1 MSLPDHTVK
10 TGPRIPVGKG
20 RMNRGSRMNGTLFAA
35 SGFAASRL
43 QQITRFGAALTVL
56 CLGTALGA
64 SIATSAQA
72 QNPFSAAVEVNDT
85 IVTNYEISQRM
96 LFLQVLNTQGDLREQ
111 ATETLI
117 NERLQLDAGLA
128 VGAEASPEA
137 IEAGLAE
144 FAARANL
151 GPEQFLRQMGQ
162 QGIAPETVRD
172 FVANGITWRN
182 VVRARFRPLVEIS
195 DEDVEAA
202 LELGTI
208 LGGGLEVALA
218 EIIIPVTPDNQA
230 TLATELGRLGQQI
243 NGDVEQFSEAARRFS
258 AAPTREAGGVTGWRP
273 VDGLPPGL
281 RDRFTNMGYG
291 QVTEPVPLG
300 GGQAYALFQYRG
312 QREVTSPRLP
322 FTAIDYVTVAIAGGR
337 SPEGLAEAARLNNA
351 VDVCNDFN
359 GVIPGGFEQHIVAPN
374 QVPEDIALAIRT
386 LDNHEMTTAVTRNN
400 GTVLLAVMLCDRVS
414 AEPDV
419 GFAGIRSQL
428 LGQQLERLAANY
440 IEELRAE
447 ARIIYAN

>member
-1 MSLPDHTVK
+1 
-10 TGPRIPVGKG
+10 
-20 RMNRGSRMNGTLFAA
+20 MNGTFIAA
-35 SGFAASRL
+35 FRL
-43 QQITRFGAALTVL
+43 QQMTRFGTALMVL

-64 SIATSAQA
+64 SVGTRAQA

-85 IVTNYEISQRM
+85 IVTNYEISQRV
-96 LFLQVLNTQGDLREQ
+96 LFLQVLNAQGNLREQ

-117 NERLQLDAGLA
+117 NERLQVDAGLA

-151 GPEQFLRQMGQ
+151 GSEQFLREMTQE
-162 QGIAPETVRD
+162 GIAPETVRD

-182 VVRARFRPLVEIS
+182 VVRARFAPLVEIT
-195 DEDVEAA
+195 DEDVETA
-202 LELGTI
+202 LELGTV
-208 LGGGLEVALA
+208 LGGGLEISLA
-218 EIIIPVTPDNQA
+218 EIIIPVTPDNQG
-230 TLATELGRLGQQI
+230 TLTTELSRLGRQL

-273 VDGLPPGL
+273 LGQLPEGL
-281 RDRFTNMGYG
+281 RERFVGMGYG

-322 FTAIDYVTVAIAGGR
+322 ITAIDYVTIAIAAGR
-337 SPEGLAEAARLNNA
+337 TPEGLAEAARLNNA

-359 GVIPGGFEQHIVAPN
+359 GVIPGGFTRHTVPPS

-386 LDNHEMTTAVTRNN
+386 LDNHEMSTSVTRNN

-414 AEPDV
+414 AEPE
-419 GFAGIRSQL
+419 AGIDGVRSQL
-428 LGQQLERLAANY
+428 FGQQLERLAANY
-440 IEELRAE
+440 LEELRAE
-447 ARIIYAN
+447 ARITYAN